1 MPVYTR
7 ETGSVH
13 RIRLPG
19 AIRCY
24 WSEVA
29 VSNDA
34 KVRMHVET
42 ELVKDGAAVDVVSYL
57 VDPETSQRLRQLEVA
72 SGSITGNALAREY
85 HVLLK
90 DEDFDATHDAAVLI
104 FEATIQSHRLGAES
118 QRLHV
123 GRPRFSI

>member
-1 MPVYTR
+1 MPAHTR

-13 RIRLPG
+13 RIRMPG

-24 WSEVA
+24 WSDVA
-29 VSNDA
+29 VSNDS

-42 ELVKDGAAVDVVSYL
+42 ELVADGAAVDVISYL
-57 VDPETSQRLRQLEVA
+57 ADPETNRRVRRLEAA
-72 SGSITGNALAREY
+72 SGAIAGNAMAREY

-90 DEDFDATHDAAVLI
+90 DEDFDAARDAAVLI
-104 FEATIQSHRLGAES
+104 FEATIPNYRLRAES